1 VVDLAR
7 RPGGAQIIP
16 RPAAWTHGP
25 PAPWAT
31 RVPRHLSVDDVLATV
46 SPQVPALPDEPAF
59 PGARPS
65 AVLIALSD
73 GPAGA
78 EVLLTRRSW
87 ELRNHRGEVSFPGG
101 RMDPGETPVAA
112 ALREAHEE
120 ISLEPAAVEVHG
132 ALEPLAT
139 VVSRSY
145 IVPVVARLRGN
156 PTLRAADAEVARIFR
171 VPLLELL
178 RSDTYR
184 EELWG
189 TPPLARPIYFF
200 ELDDETIWGATG
212 RMLVE
217 LLSHATGSPVPAVA
231 GWGPNEIP
239 NLGG

>member
-1 VVDLAR
+1 MAR
-7 RPGGAQIIP
+7 RAGGAQIIP
-16 RPAAWTHGP
+16 RPAAWSAGAS
-25 PAPWAT
+25 APWAS
-31 RVPRHLSVDDVLATV
+31 RIPSHLDVDGVLATV
-46 SPQVPALPDEPAF
+46 STEVPALPKEPAF
-59 PGARPS
+59 PGARNS
-65 AVLIALSD
+65 AVLIALAD

-101 RMDPGETPVAA
+101 RMEPGETPVAA

-120 ISLEPAAVEVHG
+120 IGLEASAVEVHG

-145 IVPVVARLRGN
+145 IVPVVARLLGD
-156 PTLRAADAEVARIFR
+156 PTLRAADAEVERIFR

-178 RSDTYR
+178 RADTYR

-217 LLSHATGSPVPAVA
+217 LLAHATGSPIPATA
-231 GWGPNEIP
+231 GWGPGETP